1 MHNTEDIA
9 LVVQSGITESVI
21 SINFVNG
28 SVNKNLRPRHSC
40 VIKVVSSGQPL
51 WFCMVQVAD
60 VLLAPE
66 TILC

>member
-28 SVNKNLRPRHSC
+28 S
-40 VIKVVSSGQPL
+40 
-51 WFCMVQVAD
+51 AD
-60 VLLAPE
+60 MRKANFLPQSEFWV
-66 TILC
+66 